1 MASITVI
8 KEKYKSKLVLVCLY
22 VFTCYSVHG
31 QLKFSSLQELF
42 NYADDNSIILKTSKL
57 NEQLFL
63 SKNKESKTNLLPD
76 INTSLG
82 YNDNIT
88 LQPSLIP
95 AQIFDPTAPEGEF
108 SEIVF
113 GTKYQY
119 SRTMKAQWDVLN
131 FQKIFAVEVSK
142 LDVSKAK
149 ASTELNRFNLYNQLA
164 STYYSIILS
173 QESIK
178 VYEKNERTSKTILEN
193 ASNQF
198 DKGIISKSEYNQALI
213 NYKQVVNQL
222 KASRSSLKQYL
233 IQLQTQLGTQD
244 SIVVND
250 NFEVFDEMVLNST
263 QTHPEILLQ
272 EANLLGVEAQLKQ
285 TKALRYPT
293 LSLVYQDTKTWATDE
308 FFNFSDSNDLPQQ
321 LFGVTINLNPFDFS
335 RKKKIQQSKINIEL
349 QKLELESSK
358 LQFQKEDELL
368 QLQFVQG
375 MEQLENDKTILA
387 LQKENDQHTENLY
400 QNGIISLDNRLEKF
414 KELLNTQNNYLNSLA
429 SLMLSKYKK
438 YIRQIDFESN

>member
-1 MASITVI
+1 MSIFKLI
-8 KEKYKSKLVLVCLY
+8 KERYKSKLVLVCLY

-31 QLKFSSLQELF
+31 QIEFSSLQELF
-42 NYADDNSIILKTSKL
+42 NYADDNSIILKTSDL
-57 NEQLFL
+57 NEQLYL

-119 SRTMKAQWDVLN
+119 SRTMQAQWDVLN

-142 LDVSKAK
+142 LDISKAK

-164 STYYSIILS
+164 STYYSIILT

-213 NYKQVVNQL
+213 NFKQIGSQL
-222 KASRSSLKQYL
+222 KSSKSSLKQYI
-233 IQLQTQLGTQD
+233 IQLQTQLDTQD

-250 NFEVFDEMVLNST
+250 RFEVFDEFSLNST

-308 FFNFSDSNDLPQQ
+308 FFDFSDANDLPQQ
-321 LFGVTINLNPFDFS
+321 LFGVTLSLNPFDFS
-335 RKKKIQQSKINIEL
+335 LKKKIQQSKINIEL

-400 QNGIISLDNRLEKF
+400 QNGVISLDNRLEKF

-438 YIRQIDFESN
+438 YIRQIDFESK

>member
-1 MASITVI
+1 MSIFKLI
-8 KEKYKSKLVLVCLY
+8 KERYKSKLVLVCIY

-31 QLKFSSLQELF
+31 QIEFSSLQELF
-42 NYADDNSIILKTSKL
+42 NYADDNSIILKTSDL
-57 NEQLFL
+57 NEQLYL

-108 SEIVF
+108 SELVF

-119 SRTMKAQWDVLN
+119 SRTFQAQWDVLN
-131 FQKIFAVEVSK
+131 FQKLFAVEVSK
-142 LDVSKAK
+142 FDVSKAK

-164 STYYSIILS
+164 STYYSIILT
-173 QESIK
+173 QESID
-178 VYEKNERTSKTILEN
+178 VYEKNLQASKTILEN

-198 DKGIISKSEYNQALI
+198 DKGIVSKSEYNQALI
-213 NYKQVVNQL
+213 NYKQVDSQL
-222 KASRSSLKQYL
+222 KASKSSLKQYL
-233 IQLQTQLGTQD
+233 IQLQTQLDTQD
-244 SIVVND
+244 IIVIND
-250 NFEVFDEMVLNST
+250 SFEEFDELSLNST
-263 QTHPEILLQ
+263 KTHPEILLQ
-272 EANLLGVEAQLKQ
+272 KANLLGVEAQLKQ

-293 LSLVYQDTKTWATDE
+293 LSLVYQDTKTSATDE
-308 FFNFSDSNDLPQQ
+308 FFNFSDANDLPQQ
-321 LFGVTINLNPFDFS
+321 FFGVTISMKPFDFS
-335 RKKKIQQSKINIEL
+335 RKKKIEQSKINIEL

-375 MEQLENDKTILA
+375 MEQLEDDKTILA

-400 QNGIISLDNRLEKF
+400 QNGVISLDNRLEKF

>member
-1 MASITVI
+1 MNFRTIIHNNFRPIGILLILLGFFSYSNAQV
-8 KEKYKSKLVLVCLY
+8 
-22 VFTCYSVHG
+22 VFH
-31 QLKFSSLQELF
+31 SLDELF
-42 NYADDNSIILKTSKL
+42 AYADDNAIILKSAAA
-57 NEQLFL
+57 NEELFL
-63 SKNKESKTNLLPD
+63 LKMKEKKTDLLPN
-76 INTSLG
+76 ISASLG

-88 LQPSLIP
+88 LQPNLIP
-95 AQIFDPTAPEGEF
+95 AQIFDPTAPEGDF

-119 SRTMKAQWDVLN
+119 SRTIQAHWDVIN
-131 FQKIFAVEVSK
+131 FQKLFAIQVSK
-142 LDVSKAK
+142 LDASKAK

-164 STYYSIILS
+164 STYYSIILT

-178 VYEKNERTSKTILEN
+178 IYEKNERTSKTILEN

-213 NYKQVVNQL
+213 NYKQGDNQL

-233 IQLQTQLGTQD
+233 IQLQTQLDTQD
-244 SIVVND
+244 IIIVSD
-250 NFEVFDEMVLNST
+250 SFEVLDEMVLNST

-293 LSLVYQDTKTWATDE
+293 LSLVYQDAKTWATDD

-321 LFGVTINLNPFDFS
+321 LFGVTLSLNPFDFS
-335 RKKKIQQSKINIEL
+335 LKKKVQQSKINIEF
-349 QKLELESSK
+349 QKLELESTK

-368 QLQFVQG
+368 QLQFLQG

-387 LQKENDQHTENLY
+387 LQKENDQHTEDLY
-400 QNGIISLDNRLEKF
+400 QNGVISLDNRLEKF

>member
-1 MASITVI
+1 MTIFKVI

-22 VFTCYSVHG
+22 TLTCYSV
-31 QLKFSSLQELF
+31 QAQIKFTSLQELF
-42 NYADDNSIILKTSKL
+42 NYADKNAVVLKTSML

-63 SKNKESKTNLLPD
+63 SKKKESKTNLLPD
-76 INTSLG
+76 INVSLG

-108 SEIVF
+108 SELVF

-119 SRTMKAQWDVLN
+119 SRTFQAQWDVLN
-131 FQKIFAVEVSK
+131 FQKLFAIEVSK

-164 STYYSIILS
+164 STYYSIILT
-173 QESIK
+173 QESIE
-178 VYEKNERTSKTILEN
+178 VYEKNLQASKTILEN

-198 DKGIISKSEYNQALI
+198 DKGIISKAEFNQALI
-213 NYKQVVNQL
+213 NYKQVGSQL
-222 KASRSSLKQYL
+222 KASKSSLKQYL
-233 IQLQTQLGTQD
+233 IQLQTQLDTQN
-244 SIVVND
+244 SIVIND
-250 NFEVFDEMVLNST
+250 SFEGFDKLSLNNAA
-263 QTHPEILLQ
+263 THPEILLQ

-293 LSLVYQDTKTWATDE
+293 LSLVYQDTKTSATDE
-308 FFNFSDSNDLPQQ
+308 FFNFSDANDLPQQ
-321 LFGVTINLNPFDFS
+321 LFGVTISLNPFDFS
-335 RKKKIQQSKINIEL
+335 LKKKVEQSKINIDL

-368 QLQFVQG
+368 QLQFVEG
-375 MEQLENDKTILA
+375 IEQLEDDKTILA

-400 QNGIISLDNRLEKF
+400 QNGVISLDNRLEKF

-438 YIRQIDFESN
+438 YIRQIDFESK

>member
-1 MASITVI
+1 MAIFKLE

-31 QLKFSSLQELF
+31 QIEFSSLQELF
-42 NYADDNSIILKTSKL
+42 NYADKNAVVLKTSKL
-57 NEQLFL
+57 NEQLFQ

-76 INTSLG
+76 ISTSLN

-119 SRTMKAQWDVLN
+119 TRTMQAQWDVLN

-142 LDVSKAK
+142 IDVTKAK

-164 STYYSIILS
+164 SSYYSIILT

-178 VYEKNERTSKTILEN
+178 VYEKNEQTSKTILEN
-193 ASNQF
+193 ASYQF
-198 DKGIISKSEYNQALI
+198 KKGTISKSQYNQALI
-213 NYKQVVNQL
+213 NYKQIGSQL

-233 IQLQTQLGTQD
+233 IQLQTQLDTQN
-244 SIVVND
+244 SIVIND
-250 NFEVFDEMVLNST
+250 RFEVLDELSLNST

-293 LSLVYQDTKTWATDE
+293 LSLVYQNTETWATDE
-308 FFNFSDSNDLPQQ
+308 FFNFSNANELPQQ

-335 RKKKIQQSKINIEL
+335 RKKKIEQSKINIDL

-368 QLQFVQG
+368 QLQFIQG
-375 MEQLENDKTILA
+375 KEQLEDDKTILA
-387 LQKENDQHTENLY
+387 LQKENDKHTENLY
-400 QNGIISLDNRLEKF
+400 KSGVISLDSRLEKF

>member
-1 MASITVI
+1 MMRQKLI
-8 KEKYKSKLVLVCLY
+8 KERYKSKLVLVCL
-22 VFTCYSVHG
+22 FIFICYSVHG
-31 QLKFSSLQELF
+31 QLEFSSLQELF
-42 NYADDNSIILKTSKL
+42 KYADDNSIILKTSDL
-57 NEQLFL
+57 NEQLYL

-76 INTSLG
+76 VNTSLG

-119 SRTMKAQWDVLN
+119 SRTMQAQWDVLN

-164 STYYSIILS
+164 SMYYSIILT
-173 QESIK
+173 QESIE
-178 VYEKNERTSKTILEN
+178 VYEKNEQASKAILEN

-198 DKGIISKSEYNQALI
+198 EKGIISKSEYNQAFI
-213 NYKQVVNQL
+213 NYKQVGSQL
-222 KASRSSLKQYL
+222 KASRSSLKQYI
-233 IQLQTQLGTQD
+233 IQLQTQLDTQD
-244 SIVVND
+244 SIVIND
-250 NFEVFDEMVLNST
+250 SFEVLDELSLNNT
-263 QTHPEILLQ
+263 KTHPEILLQ

-293 LSLVYQDTKTWATDE
+293 LSLVYQETKTWATDE
-308 FFNFSDSNDLPQQ
+308 FFNFSDANDLPQQ

-335 RKKKIQQSKINIEL
+335 RKKKIKQSKINIDL

-375 MEQLENDKTILA
+375 MEQLEDDKTILA

-400 QNGIISLDNRLEKF
+400 QDGLISLDNRLEKF
-414 KELLNTQNNYLNSLA
+414 KELLHTQNNYLNSLA